1 MRGDVPPYMIG
12 IEPQSEFSPRAR
24 GCSEHPQHVSP
35 DPPVFP
41 ACAGMFLINGSS
53 VVWLM
58 SFPRVRG
65 DVPWSQAKSCIS
77 RWFSPRARGCSYDL
91 GLTIEHIPVFPACAG
106 MFRANSIHTPL
117 KPCFPRV
124 RGDVPHSLQRP
135 GRGWSFSPR
144 ARGCSFV
151 VVLGVFQDSVFP
163 ACAGMFLE
171 LIWDSPT
178 HMRFPRVRGDVPQ

>member
-1 MRGDVPPYMIG
+1 MFLRLAQASFARSGFPRVRGDVPENLMKLSELTRFSPRARGCSHCGPKPLECTGVFPACAGMFLEKPTCSPSKGCFPRVRGDVPPYMIG

-106 MFRANSIHTPL
+106 MFRA
-117 KPCFPRV
+117 
-124 RGDVPHSLQRP
+124 G
-135 GRGWSFSPR
+135 
-144 ARGCSFV
+144 A
-151 VVLGVFQDSVFP
+151 
-163 ACAGMFLE
+163 
-171 LIWDSPT
+171 
-178 HMRFPRVRGDVPQ
+178 